1 MPQTDMSP
9 STAPYLITP
18 SDTGALSP
26 AIRSFSVAVA
36 GNVSV
41 IRLDGTTETWAL
53 PAGVF
58 PGAVRQIRATGT
70 TATGF
75 VGLP

>member
-9 STAPYLITP
+9 SAAPYLITP
-18 SDTGALSP
+18 ADTGALSP
-26 AIRSFSVAVA
+26 PIRAFTVAVA
-36 GNVSV
+36 GNVKV
-41 IRLDGTTETWAL
+41 TTMAGVDETWAVPSGL
-53 PAGVF
+53 F
-58 PGAVRQIRATGT
+58 PGAVRRIWATGT